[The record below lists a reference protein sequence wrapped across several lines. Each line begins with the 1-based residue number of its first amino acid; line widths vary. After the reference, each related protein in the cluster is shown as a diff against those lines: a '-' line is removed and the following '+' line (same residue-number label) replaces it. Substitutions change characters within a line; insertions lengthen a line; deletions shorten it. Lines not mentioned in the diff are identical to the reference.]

1 MALVLELAAVSHW
14 YGSFRALTEVDLR
27 LEAGPIGLVGQNGAG
42 KSTLMQILLGLI
54 RPTQGQARV
63 LGLDARTAGM
73 RLRSRVGYMP
83 DRNALI
89 PGLNGIEYVAL
100 AGEMCGMPRR
110 QALRRAHETLSH
122 LGLEDARYRRLDQY
136 SLGMSQ
142 RLKLAATL
150 VHDPDLLLL
159 DEPTSGLDPE
169 GRAAM
174 LNLLGTLAR
183 RPGKSLLLASHLLGD
198 IERVCGS
205 AIILDK
211 GRVLSVGRIETLRA
225 ARQRGYRL
233 RWDGVGGPFLDTL
246 RRHGVRI
253 EAHRDLVRELPG
265 EPTGGAIGGGLN
277 SGGLN
282 SGGLNSGGL
291 NSGGLNSGGLN
302 SGGLNSGGL
311 NSGGAI
317 GPVVGGEAR
326 VIVPAEWR
334 TREFFAAAVA
344 QGVTLQMLSAEEE
357 DLDAVYHR
365 LIGGVSDRQ
374 AAFATPAG
382 ADARAASSDA
392 QAAGTDA
399 RAAGEAR

>member
-1 MALVLELAAVSHW
+1 MALVLELAGVSHW
-14 YGSFRALTEVDLR
+14 YGAFRALTDVELR
-27 LEAGPIGLVGQNGAG
+27 LEVGPIGLVGQNGAG

-73 RLRSRVGYMP
+73 KLRSRVGYMP

-100 AGEMCGMPRR
+100 AGEMCGMARR

-150 VHDPDLLLL
+150 VHDPDLMLL

-174 LNLLGTLAR
+174 LNLLGTLAH

-205 AIILDK
+205 AIILDQ

-233 RWDGVGGPFLDTL
+233 RWDNAGAAFLDSL
-246 RRHGVRI
+246 RSQGVRI
-253 EAHRDLVRELPG
+253 EASREL
-265 EPTGGAIGGGLN
+265 ADR
-277 SGGLN
+277 S
-282 SGGLNSGGL
+282 
-291 NSGGLNSGGLN
+291 
-302 SGGLNSGGL
+302 
-311 NSGGAI
+311 A
-317 GPVVGGEAR
+317 VGGEAR
-326 VIVPAEWR
+326 VIVPADWQ
-334 TREFFAAAVA
+334 TREFFAAAMA
-344 QGVTLQMLSAEEE
+344 HGVTLQMLAAEEE

-365 LIGGVSDRQ
+365 LIGGATGRSTGNAP
-374 AAFATPAG
+374 AAVPTREAT
-382 ADARAASSDA
+382 
-392 QAAGTDA
+392 
-399 RAAGEAR
+399 

>member
-265 EPTGGAIGGGLN
+265 EPTGGANG
-277 SGGLN
+277 
-282 SGGLNSGGL
+282 
-291 NSGGLNSGGLN
+291 GGLN

-374 AAFATPAG
+374 AAFAAPAG
-382 ADARAASSDA
+382 ADARAASVDVR
-392 QAAGTDA
+392 AASVDA

>member
-1 MALVLELAAVSHW
+1 MALVLELVGVSHW
-14 YGSFRALTEVDLR
+14 YGAFRALSDVELR

-63 LGLDARTAGM
+63 LGFDARTAGM
-73 RLRSRVGYMP
+73 NLRSRVGYMP

-174 LNLLGTLAR
+174 LNLLGTLAQ

-205 AIILDK
+205 AIILDQ
-211 GRVLSVGRIETLRA
+211 GRVLSVGRIESLRA

-233 RWDGVGGPFLDTL
+233 RWNGAGDAFLEAL

-253 EAHRDLVRELPG
+253 EAYRAAR
-265 EPTGGAIGGGLN
+265 PTEGAMA
-277 SGGLN
+277 
-282 SGGLNSGGL
+282 
-291 NSGGLNSGGLN
+291 
-302 SGGLNSGGL
+302 
-311 NSGGAI
+311 AI
-317 GPVVGGEAR
+317 PNTNANTNANTNTNTNVNANLAIPASESATHPVVGGEAR
-326 VIVPAEWR
+326 VMVPTDWR
-334 TREFFAAAVA
+334 TREFFAAALA
-344 QGVTLQMLSAEEE
+344 HGVTLQMLAAEEE

-365 LIGGVSDRQ
+365 LLGG
-374 AAFATPAG
+374 AG
-382 ADARAASSDA
+382 SAR
-392 QAAGTDA
+392 
-399 RAAGEAR
+399 EAL

>member
-1 MALVLELAAVSHW
+1 MPLVLELAAVSHW
-14 YGSFRALTEVDLR
+14 YGSFRALTDVDLR

-169 GRAAM
+169 GRSAM
-174 LNLLGTLAR
+174 LNLLATLAKR
-183 RPGKSLLLASHLLGD
+183 SGKSLLLASHLLGD

-205 AIILDK
+205 AIILDQ

-233 RWDGVGGPFLDTL
+233 RWEGAGGAFLESL
-246 RRHGVRI
+246 RNHGVRI
-253 EAHRDLVRELPG
+253 EAYRELVRELPG
-265 EPTGGAIGGGLN
+265 GPSGDGPSDS
-277 SGGLN
+277 SGGN
-282 SGGLNSGGL
+282 QT
-291 NSGGLNSGGLN
+291 
-302 SGGLNSGGL
+302 
-311 NSGGAI
+311 
-317 GPVVGGEAR
+317 GPTDSRAPLVTGPQAMAGDSRVTGVTAVRGSSAETAPSAVTGGEAR
-326 VIVPAEWR
+326 VIVPTDWR
-334 TREFFAAAVA
+334 TREFFAAAMA
-344 QGVTLQMLSAEEE
+344 QGVTLQTLSAEEE

-365 LIGGVSDRQ
+365 LIGGASDRS
-374 AAFATPAG
+374 ASLATSPRG
-382 ADARAASSDA
+382 LS
-392 QAAGTDA
+392 
-399 RAAGEAR
+399 

>member
-246 RRHGVRI
+246 RQHGVRI

-265 EPTGGAIGGGLN
+265 EPTGGAIGGGAHG
-277 SGGLN
+277 GGLN
-282 SGGLNSGGL
+282 GGGLNGGGL
-291 NSGGLNSGGLN
+291 
-302 SGGLNSGGL
+302 
-311 NSGGAI
+311 I

-334 TREFFAAAVA
+334 TREFFSAAVA

-374 AAFATPAG
+374 AAFAAPAG
-382 ADARAASSDA
+382 
-392 QAAGTDA
+392 GDA
-399 RAAGEAR
+399 RAAGGDGSATTTGEAR